1 MTQTA
6 AFAVERTSMYDLRA
20 VGCLARALLVLT
32 AAPLLLPA
40 GDAPPSGTPQVDDRF
55 RRFDRN
61 GDGVVTPD
69 ELKNSDLFKRLDANG
84 DGRVTLEEFRA
95 SQAGRGP
102 ATTGGVPGAGIAP
115 TFENVSYGP
124 HERNVLDFWQAKV
137 DAPAPVVV
145 FIHGGGFVGGD
156 KSKART
162 DPNLKACVDAG
173 IHFAAIHYRFRQDAP
188 IQDILRDSARAIQFI
203 RSKAAEWKVD
213 KARIAAYGGSAGA
226 GTSLWLA
233 SHDDLADPSSADP
246 VLRESSRLAAAGCQS
261 TQATYDL
268 TRWES
273 VVGPFKAEFRQTPNE
288 VPEFYHFKAQADL
301 ETPEGK
307 KVLADCDMLGLLSKG
322 DAPVFVSN
330 GGSEADPKNRNEYV
344 HHPRHALAVKKRC
357 DEAGVECVMAAPRD
371 ETASGPREP
380 LIAFLFRHL
389 GVKTPRGSPPAGK
402 GGGAQER

>member
-1 MTQTA
+1 MSSHPA
-6 AFAVERTSMYDLRA
+6 AGFVASVL
-20 VGCLARALLVLT
+20 LALSAGI
-32 AAPLLLPA
+32 APLPA
-40 GDAPPSGTPQVDDRF
+40 ADAPPALPPQIEARF

-61 GDGVVTPD
+61 GDGVLVPD
-69 ELKNSDLFKRLDANG
+69 EVRNPDLFNRLDTNG
-84 DGRVTLEEFRA
+84 DGRVTGDELRA
-95 SQAGRGP
+95 SMSGRGP
-102 ATTGGVPGAGIAP
+102 AESGGVPGAGLPPIL
-115 TFENVSYGP
+115 ENVSYGP
-124 HERNVLDFWQAKV
+124 HERNVLDFWPAKV

-156 KSKART
+156 KSKARS
-162 DPNLKACVDAG
+162 DPSLKACLDAG
-173 IHFAAIHYRFRQDAP
+173 VHFAAIHYRFRKDAP

-203 RSKAAEWKVD
+203 RSKSAEWKVD
-213 KARIAAYGGSAGA
+213 KTRIAAYGGSAGA

-246 VLRESSRLAAAGCQS
+246 VLRESSRLAAAGCQG

-273 VVGPFKAEFRQTPNE
+273 IVGPFKPEFRQAPNE
-288 VPEFYHFKAQADL
+288 VPEFYHVKAQADL

-322 DAPVFVSN
+322 DAPVYVSN
-330 GGSEADPKNRNEYV
+330 SGPDTDPKNRNEYV

-357 DEAGVECVMAAPRD
+357 DEVGVECVVAAPRD
-371 ETASGPREP
+371 ASAPGPRES

-389 GVKTPRGSPPAGK
+389 GVKNGTSVPPAG
-402 GGGAQER
+402 GNPGGATR